1 MADID
6 TAVIAAPQR
15 EAREAVPGRPPR
27 GERLVFLDALRGFAL
42 IALGINHTARWWQD
56 RIMGWPRY
64 YTVYVTMAIAAPIFV
79 FLVGFCLP
87 LSGSREERRPAL
99 LLWQYA
105 KRGVRLILAGFLLNV
120 LVFPEDPIYSNG
132 VLQTIGLAIIVGA
145 AASLLLRHR
154 GGRSILL
161 AAAVLFYLSF
171 GWSLDALKAWVTDHE
186 RLSRA
191 LFFEFPPWP
200 WLSLVIVG
208 LVLGDRWVAQ
218 PERPARARYM
228 WTMLAVGL
236 GCFAWL
242 FGYDRY
248 AN

>member
-1 MADID
+1 
-6 TAVIAAPQR
+6 
-15 EAREAVPGRPPR
+15 
-27 GERLVFLDALRGFAL
+27 
-42 IALGINHTARWWQD
+42 
-56 RIMGWPRY
+56 
-64 YTVYVTMAIAAPIFV
+64 
-79 FLVGFCLP
+79 
-87 LSGSREERRPAL
+87 
-99 LLWQYA
+99 
-105 KRGVRLILAGFLLNV
+105 
-120 LVFPEDPIYSNG
+120 
-132 VLQTIGLAIIVGA
+132 
-145 AASLLLRHR
+145 
-154 GGRSILL
+154 
-161 AAAVLFYLSF
+161 AVLFYLSF

-218 PERPARARYM
+218 PDRPARARYM

-248 AN
+248 ANTANRWTFMRDYVLNNHWTPRPASVVWILGMIFVLLAVFYYLAEVRHYRMPWLVTLGRTALV